1 MGLIALLILVVPVV
15 ELIVIVEVATRIGFF
30 ETIGV
35 LILISVA
42 GAWLVRRE
50 GTAAWRRLQAA
61 LARGEIPTNEAIDGV
76 LVVIGGALLLTPGFV
91 TDLVGLLFLFPVT
104 RLIAR
109 RWGRKVT
116 RWIALRRFGPAA
128 TAAGAGTRIYD
139 TRVTRA
145 RPVGDPAVIPQGRDA
160 SAAPKLAQSE
170 DRPNGRSSAL
180 EEQARRRDG
189 DGSPGS

>member
-50 GTAAWRRLQAA
+50 GAAAWRRLQEA
-61 LARGEIPTNEAIDGV
+61 LARGDIPTNEAIDGV

-91 TDLVGLLFLFPVT
+91 TDLVGLLFLFPAT
-104 RLIAR
+104 RSVAR
-109 RWGRKVT
+109 RWGRRLAGWV
-116 RWIALRRFGPAA
+116 ALRRFGPVGAAA
-128 TAAGAGTRIYD
+128 TAGKRIYD
-139 TRVTRA
+139 VRVTRS
-145 RPVGDPAVIPQGRDA
+145 RTVSDPAVTPQGRDA
-160 SAAPKLAQSE
+160 SAAPQLAQSN
-170 DRPNGRSSAL
+170 PT
-180 EEQARRRDG
+180 
-189 DGSPGS
+189 

>member
-1 MGLIALLILVVPVV
+1 MGVLALLILIVPVI

-61 LARGEIPTNEAIDGV
+61 LARGEVPTNEVIDGV

-91 TDLVGLLFLFPVT
+91 TDVVGLLLLFPAS
-104 RLIAR
+104 RSLAR
-109 RWGRKVT
+109 RWGRRVAGM
-116 RWIALRRFGPAA
+116 IAVRRFG
-128 TAAGAGTRIYD
+128 AAGAAAGVAAETGKSVYD
-139 TRVTRA
+139 ARVTRA
-145 RPVGDPAVIPQGRDA
+145 RRVTDRSVAPPSSLEAPVHPSD
-160 SAAPKLAQSE
+160 E
-170 DRPNGRSSAL
+170 D
-180 EEQARRRDG
+180 D
-189 DGSPGS
+189 SPDRG

>member
-30 ETIGV
+30 ETIAV
-35 LILISVA
+35 LILVSVA

-50 GTAAWRRLQAA
+50 GAAAWRRLQEA

-91 TDLVGLLFLFPVT
+91 TDVVGLLFLFPMS

-109 RWGRKVT
+109 RWGRRVAG
-116 RWIALRRFGPAA
+116 WLALRRFGPAGA
-128 TAAGAGTRIYD
+128 AAGAGKRIYD
-139 TRVTRA
+139 ARVTRS
-145 RPVGDPAVIPQGRDA
+145 RPVGDPAVTP
-160 SAAPKLAQSE
+160 
-170 DRPNGRSSAL
+170 SSAL
-180 EEQARRRDG
+180 EEQARRHDG

>member
-50 GTAAWRRLQAA
+50 GAAAWRRLQEA

-91 TDLVGLLFLFPVT
+91 TDVVGLFFLFPAT

-109 RWGRKVT
+109 RWGRRVAG
-116 RWIALRRFGPAA
+116 WVALRRIGPAA
-128 TAAGAGTRIYD
+128 AATGVAAAAAGTKKPKIYD

-145 RPVGDPAVIPQGRDA
+145 RPVGDPAATP
-160 SAAPKLAQSE
+160 
-170 DRPNGRSSAL
+170 SSAL